1 MMLTDK
7 KSLLTFVVQ
16 TTCMRIRNLTLI
28 LFLTGMISTAKAQ
41 LADSTGL
48 HGQLADSTKA
58 YVWDCVN
65 IMQKQS
71 LYSGRVNWNLTRD
84 SVARML
90 NSSSTLREA
99 EDIVIWVFKK
109 LEDHHGMYGGIDTSY
124 RYPAPGPARKMSE
137 SILSEYKKPR
147 AVKIQMLSNDIAY
160 YKMPAVLI
168 GSNTEKMKEWANLMM
183 DSLCS
188 LASNHPRAFVI
199 DLRMN
204 NGGNSEPMWQTLR
217 HLIGEKNRVRL
228 VDADGKVV
236 KEETGSEIT
245 KYRQAGMP
253 DRLCT
258 LDDRLPVAVLIGPG
272 TASSGEIMALS
283 FSTRKN
289 TRLFG
294 EPTYGVAN
302 ATNGF
307 VIREKG
313 YLLLTVSYL
322 SDGKKKMLRQ
332 MTVQPDVLV
341 NNSGDNFADPLKD
354 ATVMEAMGWL
364 RRKM

>member
-1 MMLTDK
+1 
-7 KSLLTFVVQ
+7 
-16 TTCMRIRNLTLI
+16 MRIRNLIPALFFTGLI
-28 LFLTGMISTAKAQ
+28 SNASAQ
-41 LADSTGL
+41 LADPAVMND
-48 HGQLADSTKA
+48 QLADSTKS

-65 IMQKQS
+65 LMQKQS
-71 LYSGRVNWNLTRD
+71 LYSSRVNWEEARD

-90 NSSSTLREA
+90 NSSSTLSEA
-99 EDIVIWVFKK
+99 ENIVIWVFKK

-124 RYPAPGPARKMSE
+124 RYPAPGAARKMSA
-137 SILSEYKKPR
+137 SILAEYKKPR
-147 AVKIQMLSNDIAY
+147 AVKIQMLSDNIAY
-160 YKMPAVLI
+160 YKMPAVLV

-188 LASNHPRAFVI
+188 IASNHPRGFII

-228 VDADGKVV
+228 AGADGKLL
-236 KEETGSEIT
+236 KDEMDAAMIQ
-245 KYRQAGMP
+245 YRQAGMP

-258 LDDRLPVAVLIGPG
+258 LNEKLPVAVLIGAG

-307 VIREKG
+307 VVQNKG

-322 SDGKKKMLRQ
+322 SDGKKKLLKQ
-332 MTVQPDVLV
+332 MAIQPDVLV
-341 NNSGDNFADPLKD
+341 QNDGDNFADPARD
-354 ATVMEAMGWL
+354 TAVIEAMGWL
-364 RRKM
+364 RKKM

>member
-1 MMLTDK
+1 
-7 KSLLTFVVQ
+7 
-16 TTCMRIRNLTLI
+16 MRIRNLILI
-28 LFLTGMISTAKAQ
+28 FFLTCLLSDARAQ

-48 HGQLADSTKA
+48 YDQLADSTKS

-65 IMQKQS
+65 MMQKKS
-71 LYSGRVNWNLTRD
+71 LYSGRVNWEQTRD
-84 SVARML
+84 SVAWML
-90 NSSSTLREA
+90 NHSSTLVQA
-99 EDIVIWVFKK
+99 ENIVIWVFKK

-124 RYPAPGPARKMSE
+124 RYPAPGVARKMSG
-137 SILSEYKKPR
+137 SILAEYKKPR
-147 AVKIQMLSNDIAY
+147 AVKIQMLSSDIAY

-188 LASNHPRAFVI
+188 VASNNPRGFII

-217 HLIGEKNRVRL
+217 HLIGERNRVRL
-228 VDADGKVV
+228 AGADGKLV
-236 KEETGSEIT
+236 KDEMDAAMIQ
-245 KYRQAGMP
+245 YQQAGMP

-258 LDDRLPVAVLIGPG
+258 LDDRLPVAVLIGAG

-307 VIREKG
+307 VVRNKG

-322 SDGKKKMLRQ
+322 SDGKKKLLKQ
-332 MTVQPDVLV
+332 MTVQPDILV
-341 NNSGDNFADPLKD
+341 KNDGDNFADPQND
-354 ATVMEAMGWL
+354 AAVIEAMAWL
-364 RRKM
+364 KKKI

>member
-1 MMLTDK
+1 
-7 KSLLTFVVQ
+7 
-16 TTCMRIRNLTLI
+16 MRIRSLI
-28 LFLTGMISTAKAQ
+28 LSFLFTGMLSDAGAQ
-41 LADSTGL
+41 LADSTK
-48 HGQLADSTKA
+48 S
-58 YVWDCVN
+58 YVWECVN

-71 LYSGRVNWNLTRD
+71 LYSGRVNWEQTRD
-84 SVARML
+84 SVTWML
-90 NSSSTLREA
+90 NNASGPDQA
-99 EDIVIWVFKK
+99 ENIVIWAFKK

-124 RYPAPGPARKMSE
+124 RFPAASPARKMSV
-137 SILSEYKKPR
+137 SILAEYKKPR
-147 AVKIQMLSNDIAY
+147 AVKIQMLNTDIAY

-168 GSNTEKMKEWANLMM
+168 GSNTGKMKEWANLMM

-188 LASNHPRAFVI
+188 VASNHPRAFII

-217 HLIGEKNRVRL
+217 YLIGERNRVRL
-228 VDADGKVV
+228 AGADGKLIR
-236 KEETGSEIT
+236 EDTGALVMQ
-245 KYRQAGMP
+245 YQQAGMP

-258 LDDRLPVAVLIGPG
+258 LDDRLPVAVLIGAG

-307 VIREKG
+307 VIQNKG

-322 SDGKKKMLRQ
+322 SDGKKKLLKQ
-332 MTVQPDVLV
+332 MAIQPDVLV
-341 NNSGDNFADPLKD
+341 KNDGDNFADPLQD
-354 ATVMEAMGWL
+354 AAVKEAMGWL
-364 RRKM
+364 QRKM

>member
-1 MMLTDK
+1 
-7 KSLLTFVVQ
+7 
-16 TTCMRIRNLTLI
+16 MRIRNLI
-28 LFLTGMISTAKAQ
+28 LTVFLTCIISKASAQ
-41 LADSTGL
+41 LADSTK
-48 HGQLADSTKA
+48 S
-58 YVWDCVN
+58 YVWACVN

-71 LYSGRVNWNLTRD
+71 LYSGRVNWEQTRD
-84 SVARML
+84 SVAWML
-90 NSSSTLREA
+90 NNSSTLNEA
-99 EDIVIWVFKK
+99 ENIVIWVFKK
-109 LEDHHGMYGGIDTSY
+109 LEDHHGMYGGIDTSF
-124 RYPAPGPARKMSE
+124 RYPAPGLARKMSN
-137 SILSEYKKPR
+137 SILAEYKKPR
-147 AVKIQMLSNDIAY
+147 SVKIQMLSSEIAY

-188 LASNHPRAFVI
+188 VASNHPRGFII

-217 HLIGEKNRVRL
+217 YLIGERNRVRL
-228 VDADGKVV
+228 AGSDGKLVQ
-236 KEETGSEIT
+236 EETDAAT
-245 KYRQAGMP
+245 VQYKQAGMP

-258 LDDRLPVAVLIGPG
+258 LDDRLPVAVLIGAG

-283 FSTRKN
+283 FSTRRN

-307 VIREKG
+307 VVQDKG

-322 SDGKKKMLRQ
+322 SDGKKKLLKQ
-332 MTVQPDVLV
+332 MAIQPHVVVKND
-341 NNSGDNFADPLKD
+341 GDNFADPSRD
-354 ATVMEAMGWL
+354 AAVVEAMGWL
-364 RRKM
+364 RKKI